1 MVNSQNDVYQLK
13 IKNVVLCL
21 QINVNI
27 CYQHKILQEK
37 KNVYLQCWVFQKG
50 KTRQNGKLNKGHA
63 QEIGRFQITF
73 YFIKLC
79 GVELRSPA
87 KDQMNK
93 MRQKLLM
100 NKYAILG
107 KSFHLFSSRI
117 FYLEYLHIG
126 KKTKKLK
133 NSQRDYVIF

>member
-1 MVNSQNDVYQLK
+1 MLGLSERENTLEWKTEQRTCLGNRK
-13 IKNVVLCL
+13 ISDR
-21 QINVNI
+21 
-27 CYQHKILQEK
+27 
-37 KNVYLQCWVFQKG
+37 
-50 KTRQNGKLNKGHA
+50 T
-63 QEIGRFQITF
+63 TF

-93 MRQKLLM
+93 MREKLLM